1 MDEQLKTKFRK
12 LLEYQKKDIELR
24 KLNTLINRDAA
35 LAAKNKHRNAFNDA
49 KQTISDCDKQAGVL
63 VSSYDELCKYIDD
76 NEAMFGELENIGD
89 ELNEEELAERVKRL
103 ESFKSKFQNAD
114 KKIHDM
120 DDKSKSVCRARAD
133 AIRTGNAAKAAY
145 KEASDKHNA
154 LIESKAAE
162 HNALKTELQQLHGE
176 LDEKM
181 YAEYAKLV
189 DENKFPPVVPA
200 SGDDKKGVFNCGGCG
215 IGLPQQGNALLK
227 DQGWCRCDNCR
238 RIIVKLN

>member
-1 MDEQLKTKFRK
+1 MRK
-12 LLEYQKKDIELR
+12 LT
-24 KLNTLINRDAA
+24 TLINRDAA

-49 KQTISDCDKQAGVL
+49 KQTISDCDKQSGSL
-63 VSSYDELCKYIDD
+63 VSSYEELCKYIDD
-76 NEAMFGELENIGD
+76 NEAMFGELESVGGD
-89 ELNEEELAERVKRL
+89 LSEEELAERVKRL

-114 KKIHDM
+114 KKAHDL
-120 DDKSKSVCRARAD
+120 DAKSKDVCRSRVD

-154 LIESKAAE
+154 LVESKASE
-162 HNALKTELQQLHGE
+162 YNALKTELEKLRGE
-176 LDEKM
+176 LDDKM
-181 YAEYAKLV
+181 YSEYEKLV
-189 DENKFPPVVPA
+189 EENKFPPVVPA

>member
-24 KLNTLINRDAA
+24 KLNTLINRDEA
-35 LAAKNKHRNAFNDA
+35 LVAKNKHRNAFNDA
-49 KQTISDCDKQAGVL
+49 KQTLADCDKQSVAL
-63 VSSYDELCKYIDD
+63 VASYEELCKYIDE
-76 NEAMFGELENIGD
+76 NEAIFGELEG
-89 ELNEEELAERVKRL
+89 EAEAESEEELAERVKKL

-114 KKIHDM
+114 KKGHDI
-120 DDKSKSVCRARAD
+120 DDKAKAVCRSRSD

-162 HNALKTELQQLHGE
+162 HGALKAELEKLRGE
-176 LDEKM
+176 LDDKLFG
-181 YAEYAKLV
+181 EYQKLV
-189 DENKFPPVVPA
+189 EENKFPPVAKA
-200 SGDDKKGVFNCGGCG
+200 SGDEKKGVFNCGGCG

-238 RIIVKLN
+238 RIIVKLD

>member
-24 KLNTLINRDAA
+24 KLNTLSNRDEA

-49 KQTISDCDKQAGVL
+49 KQTIADCDKQATSL
-63 VSSYDELCKYIDD
+63 VASYEELCKYIEE
-76 NEAMFGELENIGD
+76 NESIFGELENVG
-89 ELNEEELAERVKRL
+89 EAESEEELAERVKKL

-114 KKIHDM
+114 KKSHDL
-120 DDKSKSVCRARAD
+120 DDKAKTVCRSRSE
-133 AIRTGNAAKAAY
+133 AIRTGNAAKVAY
-145 KEASDKHNA
+145 KEANDKHNA

-162 HNALKTELQQLHGE
+162 HGALKSELEKLHGE
-176 LDEKM
+176 LDEKLF
-181 YAEYAKLV
+181 AEYAKLV
-189 DENKFPPVVPA
+189 EENKFPPVVRA
-200 SGDDKKGVFNCGGCG
+200 SGDEKKGVFNCGGCG

-238 RIIVKLN
+238 RIIVKLD

>member
-1 MDEQLKTKFRK
+1 MRK
-12 LLEYQKKDIELR
+12 LT
-24 KLNTLINRDAA
+24 TLINRDAA

-49 KQTISDCDKQAGVL
+49 KQTISDCDKQSGAL
-63 VSSYDELCKYIDD
+63 VSSYEELCKYIDD
-76 NEAMFGELENIGD
+76 NEAMFGELESVGGD
-89 ELNEEELAERVKRL
+89 LSEEELAERVKRL

-114 KKIHDM
+114 KKAHDL
-120 DDKSKSVCRARAD
+120 DAKSKDVCRSRVD

-154 LIESKAAE
+154 LVESKASE
-162 HNALKTELQQLHGE
+162 YNALKTELEKLRGE
-176 LDEKM
+176 LDDKM
-181 YAEYAKLV
+181 YSEYEKLV
-189 DENKFPPVVPA
+189 EENKFPPVVPA

>member
-1 MDEQLKTKFRK
+1 
-12 LLEYQKKDIELR
+12 
-24 KLNTLINRDAA
+24 
-35 LAAKNKHRNAFNDA
+35 
-49 KQTISDCDKQAGVL
+49 
-63 VSSYDELCKYIDD
+63 
-76 NEAMFGELENIGD
+76 
-89 ELNEEELAERVKRL
+89 
-103 ESFKSKFQNAD
+103 
-114 KKIHDM
+114 M

-162 HNALKTELQQLHGE
+162 HNALKTELQQLHSE